1 MSAVRLVKRI
11 TGATS
16 CAAATPA
23 LRGVALADQASCEP
37 RRILTPGATA
47 NPEGSRGRGGATA
60 AYAHR
65 TGRDV
70 NCRVDQLS
78 ADLWANMNTSIT
90 SRGFS
95 SALFLLLAAAGRAQ
109 AQQCDLAMLQSHLAA
124 VQQECCFDD
133 SISDLQENL
142 VAVRICDTELV
153 LLPASYV
160 ACCQSR
166 AATDRLQ
173 RHP

>member
-1 MSAVRLVKRI
+1 MIASAEAAAAALDAGTISAGGDATADAVAD
-11 TGATS
+11 ATS
-16 CAAATPA
+16 LLQQQATFYTALCSGDVDRMAELFAGAEPDAA
-23 LRGVALADQASCEP
+23 VSE
-37 RRILTPGATA
+37 
-47 NPEGSRGRGGATA
+47 
-60 AYAHR
+60 
-65 TGRDV
+65 V
-70 NCRVDQLS
+70 
-78 ADLWANMNTSIT
+78 
-90 SRGFS
+90 
-95 SALFLLLAAAGRAQ
+95 LAAGGRAQ